1 MQTHKIGIIFTLI
14 LVLALGAI
22 GYMYKDTLF
31 TEKKVAPPLTQEQ
44 KQTVLESLTAPATTT
59 TPMNKKEQEKVLQSL
74 SAPVATSTKSN
85 APQMSEVEQQKILES
100 LMAK

>member
-14 LVLALGAI
+14 LVLAFGAI

-59 TPMNKKEQEKVLQSL
+59 TPMNKKEQEKVLKSL
-74 SAPVATSTKSN
+74 SAPATTTQSK
-85 APQMSEVEQQKILES
+85 APQMSDAEQQKILES